1 MLCKAAPSV
10 RGEGRCT
17 YGGLRNIYLASTQ
30 GPCVGRGAEKV
41 GLSSIFSLAGTK
53 NGSGYG
59 PGHHRKKAAELIK
72 SGSPGQSVGLRPK
85 PGRGNEQLEEL
96 MVGGG
101 EECVALLP
109 STSVPQGA
117 VCLLR

>member
-1 MLCKAAPSV
+1 M
-10 RGEGRCT
+10 
-17 YGGLRNIYLASTQ
+17 
-30 GPCVGRGAEKV
+30 

-101 EECVALLP
+101 GMCGFAPLHVRAPRSCLSAKIIGLDLLWLYFLF
-109 STSVPQGA
+109 SLCMA
-117 VCLLR
+117 